1 MTAIRTENREQRSS
15 RSGFLGFKLIGTFKL
30 LSGLVA
36 LAGGIWSLYFFDHDP
51 ERGLARVILQ
61 LGLDPQNHVI
71 HSVISAVTGVDRKH
85 LRAIEAGTFFYA
97 LLHIIEGTGLIF
109 ERDWAGYLV
118 VIATS
123 SLVPLEIY
131 EIAKR
136 TNLIRIAVLVLNVG
150 IVIYLIVTLRIEH
163 ASRSERAS

>member
-1 MTAIRTENREQRSS
+1 MTAKRNEKNDQHRS
-15 RSGFLGFKLIGTFKL
+15 RAGFLGFRVIGTLKLI
-30 LSGLVA
+30 SGLVA
-36 LAGGIWSLYFFDHDP
+36 LAAAIWSLYFLDHDP
-51 ERGLARVILQ
+51 ERGVVRIVLQ

-71 HSVISAVTGVDRKH
+71 HSLLSAMTGVNRKH

-97 LLHIIEGTGLIF
+97 LLHIVEGIGLIL

-123 SLVPLEIY
+123 SLVPFEIY

-136 TNLIRIAVLVLNVG
+136 MDLLKISILVANVG
-150 IVIYLIVTLRIEH
+150 IVIYLIVTLRKEH
-163 ASRSERAS
+163 ANRSRHPT

>member
-1 MTAIRTENREQRSS
+1 MTAKRNEKNDQRRS
-15 RSGFLGFKLIGTFKL
+15 RAGFLGFRVIGTLKLI
-30 LSGLVA
+30 SGLVA
-36 LAGGIWSLYFFDHDP
+36 LAAAIWSLYFLDHDP
-51 ERGLARVILQ
+51 ERGVVRIILQ

-71 HSVISAVTGVDRKH
+71 HSVLSAMTGVNRKH

-97 LLHIIEGTGLIF
+97 LLHIVEGIGLIL

-123 SLVPLEIY
+123 SLIPFEIY

-136 TNLIRIAVLVLNVG
+136 MNLLKISLLVANVG
-150 IVIYLIVTLRIEH
+150 IVIYLIVTLRKEH
-163 ASRSERAS
+163 ANRSRHPT